1 MIALTHLSHANR
13 LRTQPHSTANEA
25 HIARLTCPHCRLT
38 SLSTPSCFVAL
49 QGKSSKAGKAAAA
62 KTEPKPAQAK
72 AAKAA
77 TAAAPSQ
84 PKAAKSK
91 PAAAPST
98 TSSTTGQ
105 PSDAPKQKA
114 AKPAAATATSTT
126 TSATAPSIKKKKVV
140 KSVNQKFTI
149 DCSEPASDEIFDIAS
164 FEKFLQ
170 DRIKVGGK
178 VGVLGD
184 VVSVGRD
191 GNIVNVSSKT
201 HYSKRYFKYLTKKF
215 LKKQM
220 LRDYIRVISKGK
232 QGYFLRYFNFNQG
245 GEEEAEE

>member
-1 MIALTHLSHANR
+1 MNAHTHLRRASR
-13 LRTQPHSTANEA
+13 RRTQPHSLAIQPPPAVATAASSHTALCNA
-25 HIARLTCPHCRLT
+25 L
-38 SLSTPSCFVAL
+38 CFVV
-49 QGKSSKAGKAAAA
+49 QGKSAKAGKAASA
-62 KTEPKPAQAK
+62 KSEPKPAKAK
-72 AAKAA
+72 AAA
-77 TAAAPSQ
+77 AAAPAQ
-84 PKAAKSK
+84 PKGAKSK

-98 TSSTTGQ
+98 TTSTTGQ
-105 PSDAPKQKA
+105 PSDAPKQKS
-114 AKPAAATATSTT
+114 AATGLVK
-126 TSATAPSIKKKKVV
+126 KKKKVAA
-140 KSVNQKFTI
+140 VNQRFTI
-149 DCSEPASDEIFDIAS
+149 DCSEPAADEIFDIAS

-170 DRIKVGGK
+170 DRIKVAGK

-191 GNIVNVSSKT
+191 GNTVTVASKT

-232 QGYFLRYFNFNQG
+232 TGYFLRYFNFNQA

>member
-1 MIALTHLSHANR
+1 M
-13 LRTQPHSTANEA
+13 
-25 HIARLTCPHCRLT
+25 
-38 SLSTPSCFVAL
+38 
-49 QGKSSKAGKAAAA
+49 
-62 KTEPKPAQAK
+62 
-72 AAKAA
+72 
-77 TAAAPSQ
+77 
-84 PKAAKSK
+84 
-91 PAAAPST
+91 
-98 TSSTTGQ
+98 
-105 PSDAPKQKA
+105 
-114 AKPAAATATSTT
+114 
-126 TSATAPSIKKKKVV
+126 
-140 KSVNQKFTI
+140 KSVNEKFTI
-149 DCSEPASDEIFDIAS
+149 DCSEPAADEIFDIAS

-184 VVSVGRD
+184 VVSVAKD
-191 GNIVNVSSKT
+191 GNMVTVQSKT

>member
-1 MIALTHLSHANR
+1 MQAADVHSHTQHAIQPLHARFRAQLSF
-13 LRTQPHSTANEA
+13 
-25 HIARLTCPHCRLT
+25 
-38 SLSTPSCFVAL
+38 SLVRAAVFHR
-49 QGKSSKAGKAAAA
+49 QGKSAKAGKAAAA

-72 AAKAA
+72 AA
-77 TAAAPSQ
+77 TAAAPAQ

-91 PAAAPST
+91 PAANPT
-98 TSSTTGQ
+98 TTTSTTGQ
-105 PSDAPKQKA
+105 PSDAPKQKGA
-114 AKPAAATATSTT
+114 RVGTT
-126 TSATAPSIKKKKVV
+126 GGVTKKKKVV
-140 KSVNQKFTI
+140 KAVSQRFTI
-149 DCSEPASDEIFDIAS
+149 DCSEPAADEIFDIAS
-164 FEKFLQ
+164 FDKFLQ

-191 GNIVNVSSKT
+191 GNVVTVNSKT

-232 QGYFLRYFNFNQG
+232 QGYFLRYFNFNQA
-245 GEEEAEE
+245 GEEEADAE